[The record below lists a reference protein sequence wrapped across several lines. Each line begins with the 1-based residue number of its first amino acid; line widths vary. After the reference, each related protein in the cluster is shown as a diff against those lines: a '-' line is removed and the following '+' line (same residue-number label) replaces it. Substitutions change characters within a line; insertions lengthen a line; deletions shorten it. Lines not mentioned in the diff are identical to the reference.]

1 MKSATYN
8 GKLYAS
14 PVSSDGGLLF
24 YRKDLVKTPPKT
36 WDEMMADCKT
46 AKQKKIGC
54 YAGQFTKY
62 EGLTVNA
69 AEAINTDG
77 GTIVGKDGAT
87 PTVDSP
93 EAVKGLTRL
102 VDAYKNGDIPKE
114 AITFQEE
121 QGRQA
126 FEAGKLMFLR
136 NWTYVYG
143 LAKSDSS
150 SKVKNTFGVAPLP
163 GTSGPGASSLG
174 GHNAAISVYSDHK
187 ATAHDFLQYLTGA
200 EFQKFELTQG
210 TLAPVVPS
218 PLQRRGSGEEVPVPA
233 GPADLDPERRAAP
246 GHAVLPRGHEGDPGQ
261 LLRGVE
267 GAEIAATGCEGHVR
281 GHQRRIKFVDAGRG
295 PGHRMMART
304 PTAPTEGE
312 PMLLKQGASGEARR
326 HRGTRR
332 GARRMLRRHPR
343 RRRACAHRPDDH
355 PARDRHRLP
364 GAPRPSGCP
373 SRRTPRS
380 TRPPAFVRA
389 ASRASQLHPLAA
401 PSAVAATV
409 VPAGHPRRGLL
420 EVVWITVFFT
430 VVTVSIELVLGF
442 GSR

>member
-1 MKSATYN
+1 MRRKAMVAALAVTTFFGVAACGGGSSSGGSGGDASKGLTSRGPITYVQGKDNSDVVRPTIAKWNKAHPDEKVTFKEQTDQADQQHDDLVQHFQAKDKNYDVVSVDVVWTAEFAAKGWLQPLEGKMAIDTNGLLPATVKSATYN

-36 WDEMMADCKT
+36 WDEMMADCKI

-93 EAVKGLTRL
+93 DAVKGLTRL

-143 LAKSDSS
+143 LAKTDSS

-210 TLAPVVPS
+210 TLAPV
-218 PLQRRGSGEEVPVPA
+218 R
-233 GPADLDPERRAAP
+233 ADLYSDAALVKKYP
-246 GHAVLPRGHEGDPGQ
+246 YLPTLLTSIQNAV
-261 LLRGVE
+261 
-267 GAEIAATGCEGHVR
+267 
-281 GHQRRIKFVDAGRG
+281 
-295 PGHRMMART
+295 
-304 PTAPTEGE
+304 
-312 PMLLKQGASGEARR
+312 
-326 HRGTRR
+326 
-332 GARRMLRRHPR
+332 
-343 RRRACAHRPDDH
+343 
-355 PARDRHRLP
+355 
-364 GAPRPSGCP
+364 PRPVSP
-373 SRRTPRS
+373 FY
-380 TRPPAFVRA
+380 PAVTKAIQDNSYAALKGQKSPQQAVKDMSAAINA
-389 ASRASQLHPLAA
+389 ASSSLMR
-401 PSAVAATV
+401 
-409 VPAGHPRRGLL
+409 
-420 EVVWITVFFT
+420 
-430 VVTVSIELVLGF
+430 
-442 GSR
+442 